1 MASRDWI
8 QQTNARLQELHT
20 LRVRYVHALETSVD
34 PHVLRTHTKEIEK
47 IDTEIAHLQA
57 AMQFAD
63 QRPASMPATPGPSDG
78 EPESFNRDE
87 YTDIL
92 DDGERPTEHWDPNAQ
107 VGPGGQTMAEALAQ
121 LRAGGKIAVPGDDS
135 VVTEQYQRTQVKQQ
149 HPGPGAAPGPGS
161 GPPMQ
166 PPPAAYIIDDAVEWK
181 PNRNNQLI
189 VGGLILF
196 ATLGVLLYVLMN

>member
-1 MASRDWI
+1 MASPDWI
-8 QQTNARLQELHT
+8 QQSNARLQELQR
-20 LRVRYVHALETSVD
+20 LRGRYVQALETAVD

-47 IDTEIAHLQA
+47 IDTEIAHIQA

-63 QRPASMPATPGPSDG
+63 QRPSPARMSATPGPSDH
-78 EPESFNRDE
+78 EPETFNRDE

-107 VGPGGQTMAEALAQ
+107 VGPNGQTMAEALAQ
-121 LRAGGKIAVPGDDS
+121 LRAGGKIAIPGDDS
-135 VVTEQYQRTQVKQQ
+135 VVTEQYQRTQVKSDPAQ
-149 HPGPGAAPGPGS
+149 A
-161 GPPMQ
+161 PPMQ
-166 PPPAAYIIDDAVEWK
+166 PPQAAYSLDDAVEWK

-196 ATLGVLLYVLMN
+196 ATLLVLVYVLMN

>member
-78 EPESFNRDE
+78 EPETFNRDE

-121 LRAGGKIAVPGDDS
+121 GALGFYQLFLKLSESMEQNAFGPQIAAMTGLQHEAGIGHRRAGF
-135 VVTEQYQRTQVKQQ
+135 R
-149 HPGPGAAPGPGS
+149 
-161 GPPMQ
+161 
-166 PPPAAYIIDDAVEWK
+166 
-181 PNRNNQLI
+181 R
-189 VGGLILF
+189 
-196 ATLGVLLYVLMN
+196 LLQFFR